1 MKICVDTAVLIDILK
16 DENRPFQEMLYS
28 ALSARETLTAP
39 VVVFA
44 ELLPQFGGDNKL
56 AALFLKDHQIQ
67 VESLDLEGAIIA
79 GRRWIQYLKKKRKS
93 HCPECGRPLLQR
105 EHLLSDFYIGG
116 FALAKCDAILTRDR
130 GIYKKYF
137 PELKGYGDCLG

>member
-1 MKICVDTAVLIDILK
+1 MKICIDTMVLIDILK
-16 DENRPFQEMLYS
+16 DENRPFQETFYS
-28 ALSARETLTAP
+28 AFSSREALVIP

-44 ELLPQFGGDNKL
+44 ELMPQFGGDHKL

-67 VESLDLEGAIIA
+67 VESLDQEGAVLA
-79 GRRWIQYLKKKRKS
+79 GQRWIQYLKKKRKIK
-93 HCPECGRPLLQR
+93 CPKCGTPLSPK
-105 EHLLSDFYIGG
+105 EHFLSVFYIGG

-137 PELKGYGDCLG
+137 PELKGYGGCLR